1 MTKSTTVLI
10 LWAMILA
17 NIVLMC
23 SNDTEAQSPQTPII
37 IGSADTNESISATDV
52 VAWFRSGE
60 QPREV
65 SLTRMRTLMQQGITS
80 GLSEMQVD
88 ARVTVGIV
96 GKLDRDLQNVDV
108 NLNAAQKVL
117 FRNAV
122 GASDAL
128 EIFRGTYS
136 NAVTYRRGDIAQ
148 QNFRFWIAITT
159 SGTNH
164 ANNTAPSAE
173 NHNAWRPIDGQFRTH
188 TPGNAP
194 TAYLRGDHLFVD
206 DDLWFCRVD
215 GSYTKNQILGGPAA
229 SPPTWEQLSG
239 ESGSGGLATVASDAT
254 LTGDGS
260 SGSPLGVANEF
271 TSADELKLNGI
282 DPGAKDDQTASEI
295 RTLLQSLSGNNR
307 LAYSALRGTPTIP
320 TINNAAV
327 SAAVFGT
334 PGSDQIPK
342 WDLTNSRLAWADD
355 AVGAA
360 GSGEANVQANWTVTD
375 TASDAYILNK
385 PSVLSSAQVLALIN
399 AAGHLTS
406 VAEGNL
412 AAALRTKI
420 NDSISHG
427 TFDSSANTLTLWE
440 NDGGA
445 NTGIDLSSLAGGD
458 AAVATA
464 TVTQVGTLTNSFH
477 NTARAITLDASWQDY
492 TKLLWIWRK
501 ASGGTVVSAEPFVYE
516 IQQFTSGRTYR
527 FGVEQNDRLDIT
539 SVDMTTN
546 VIGFLLTNANFA
558 SSTDVLTVYGV
569 SYGGLRGVP
578 GQDGMDGSGGT
589 VIHFP
594 DADGNL
600 PDPALSANQGALAV
614 SGNAL
619 LQSRQVVTPGHTRSV
634 TFTSYGR
641 TGAGIGP
648 EELLFAGSFDN
659 PPPIGNYSNGTILW
673 DRGSQIWLKKTS
685 GGSTIWAGFSGPVG
699 FVQGGVFQTEV
710 EGGNH
715 VHAVNDV
722 VIYGQPQ
729 NAWVVTA
736 YTAAQASHMSWQWA
750 VVGVPRSE
758 IARLDGEVTDAQHG
772 GSDSTWRG
780 THSNSATY
788 TRGQMVRD
796 GSDLYQLVSASSTGD
811 DPFQNPNIWAQLNG
825 NLRWRGVASSTA
837 VRYYPGDIVE
847 AGDNG
852 YLCHTAAV
860 SQTAATIPS
869 NSSFWNI
876 SESGGDLSGVE
887 SWALTANSNEDV
899 PNDKIAWSTDFA
911 ISGSGTDWIEG
922 QLARY
927 QSTFYLI
934 NTDHEQS
941 VGDLPPE
948 NDDFAPIVT
957 GTLGTGAENIP
968 QLNSSGKLPA
978 STYDAGVTFS
988 TEQSWTRSS
997 DFVEGTVYHTN
1008 ITPPNGATFMYATPI
1023 GDNTD
1028 TWYRPTTCV
1037 VHMGDW
1043 AALPAAGTDD
1053 TSLSADEDHY
1063 IGCAQLEN
1071 TSSLSGFAIGRTSG
1085 GQIAVGN
1092 TKDREPD
1099 ERGVKVQ
1106 FI

>member
-1 MTKSTTVLI
+1 MTCRPYKSLRSELGRLHIVIFVLI
-10 LWAMILA
+10 CLICAIPTM
-17 NIVLMC
+17 
-23 SNDTEAQSPQTPII
+23 AQSPQTPII

-65 SLTRMRTLMQQGITS
+65 SLTRMRTLMQQGISS
-80 GLSEMQVD
+80 GLSEPQVD
-88 ARVTVGIV
+88 ARVAAGTADLLHI
-96 GKLDRDLQNVDV
+96 DLQNVDV
-108 NLNAAQKVL
+108 NLNTAQKVL

-128 EIFRGTYS
+128 EIFRGTYN
-136 NAVTYRRGDIAQ
+136 NAVTYRRGDIVQ

-164 ANNTAPSAE
+164 ANNTAPSVE

-188 TPGNAP
+188 TPGNATTP
-194 TAYLRGDHLFVD
+194 YLRGDHLFVD
-206 DDLWFCRVD
+206 GDLWFCRVD
-215 GSYTKNQILGGPAA
+215 GNYTKNQILGGPAA

-239 ESGSGGLATVASDAT
+239 ESGSGGLATVASDGT

-307 LAYSALRGTPTIP
+307 LAYSALSGTPTIP
-320 TINNAAV
+320 TIDNAAV

-334 PGSDQIPK
+334 PGNDQIPK

-385 PSVLSSAQVLALIN
+385 PSVLSSAQVQALIN

-412 AAALRTKI
+412 ASALRTKI

-477 NTARAITLDASWQDY
+477 NTARAITLDSSWQDY

-634 TFTSYGR
+634 TFTGYGR

-837 VRYYPGDIVE
+837 VRYYPGDVVE
-847 AGDNG
+847 AGDNA

-860 SQTAATIPS
+860 SQTATTIPT

-876 SESGGDLSGVE
+876 SDSGGGGLDTAAVDARIRT
-887 SWALTANSNEDV
+887 WARSDE
-899 PNDKIAWSTDFA
+899 
-911 ISGSGTDWIEG
+911 
-922 QLARY
+922 
-927 QSTFYLI
+927 TF
-934 NTDHEQS
+934 
-941 VGDLPPE
+941 
-948 NDDFAPIVT
+948 
-957 GTLGTGAENIP
+957 
-968 QLNSSGKLPA
+968 
-978 STYDAGVTFS
+978 
-988 TEQSWTRSS
+988 
-997 DFVEGTVYHTN
+997 
-1008 ITPPNGATFMYATPI
+1008 
-1023 GDNTD
+1023 DNTD
-1028 TWYRPTTCV
+1028 IPVDKIIWAREFAIAGAGTKWERGQIVQYTDGVVGKFFLVRNDHQQAINDLPTTEDDFSEIQFV
-1037 VHMGDW
+1037 GEGDSSATATDQAEMGNTTIEYTAIVSVDITLPTGTSGTVAVW
-1043 AALPAAGTDD
+1043 AALSMRDARMRIANGTNYSNVVQSSAER
-1053 TSLSADEDHY
+1053 TVVNFHVYTGLSSGTHTIAIE
-1063 IGCAQLEN
+1063 CQLVN
-1071 TSSLSGFAIGRTSG
+1071 QSQLW
-1085 GQIAVGN
+1085 
-1092 TKDREPD
+1092 
-1099 ERGVKVQ
+1099 RGAELLALE
-1106 FI
+1106 I